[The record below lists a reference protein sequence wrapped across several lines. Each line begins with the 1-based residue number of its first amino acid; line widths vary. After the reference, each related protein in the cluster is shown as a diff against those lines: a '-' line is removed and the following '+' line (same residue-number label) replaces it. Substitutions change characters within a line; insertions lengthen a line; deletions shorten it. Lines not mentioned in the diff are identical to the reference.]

1 MIRILVADDQALV
14 LGALAAMLDLEP
26 DLEVVARVG
35 DGAQVVAEARRTRPD
50 VALIDVR
57 MPGVDGLTAAADL
70 VRALPS
76 CRVLMCTTF
85 DRPGYLARALA
96 AGASGFVVKDATPE
110 YLVDAVR
117 RVHRGLR
124 VVDPDLAAESLT
136 HGASPLTGRES
147 EVLAAA
153 RWGASAAEIAVRL
166 HLAEGTVRNHLSA
179 AIGKTGA
186 RNRLEA
192 VAIAER
198 RGWI

>member
-1 MIRILVADDQALV
+1 GGHGAGAPGPPVRGGRRRRAGRGRGAAGQRTARTGGADAGGGRRPGGGAARGRRTPGVRVRAGGGGAAVIRILVADDQALV

-85 DRPGYLARALA
+85 DRPGYLARA
-96 AGASGFVVKDATPE
+96 
-110 YLVDAVR
+110 
-117 RVHRGLR
+117 
-124 VVDPDLAAESLT
+124 
-136 HGASPLTGRES
+136 
-147 EVLAAA
+147 
-153 RWGASAAEIAVRL
+153 
-166 HLAEGTVRNHLSA
+166 
-179 AIGKTGA
+179 
-186 RNRLEA
+186 
-192 VAIAER
+192 
-198 RGWI
+198 